1 MCFAHSF
8 LIFHHALEKL
18 RILLLWGLCFGK
30 GIATST
36 SAEVVVAGEKIR
48 DTLIARGCADGQKVF

>member
-1 MCFAHSF
+1 MCFTHSF

-18 RILLLWGLCFGK
+18 SILLLWGLCFGK

-36 SAEVVVAGEKIR
+36 SAEVVVWGRRKEE
-48 DTLIARGCADGQKVF
+48 THTHC